1 MKAMPSANRG
11 RSSTMAKA
19 GRHPAPSSVHPDAF
33 KSKKSDSTV
42 TQTASNGMTESATP
56 GLTIG
61 QLEAKYPMYCKAM
74 RLLLREGCTLKQIQ
88 RTVCWD
94 RLEILHNSLPKSYKS
109 PEYLFLLFRR
119 EWEQHKAALA

>member
-1 MKAMPSANRG
+1 MP
-11 RSSTMAKA
+11 AKC
-19 GRHPAPSSVHPDAF
+19 
-33 KSKKSDSTV
+33 KKSDDTF
-42 TQTASNGMTESATP
+42 TPASHDMTESTAP

-74 RLLLREGCTLKQIQ
+74 RLLLKEGCTLKQIQ

-119 EWEQHKAALA
+119 EWEQHKASLAGAGA

>member
-1 MKAMPSANRG
+1 M
-11 RSSTMAKA
+11 T
-19 GRHPAPSSVHPDAF
+19 
-33 KSKKSDSTV
+33 
-42 TQTASNGMTESATP
+42 TESTTP

-119 EWEQHKAALA
+119 EWEQHKASLAGDHSVTTAHLRPPHPLRSKQRTGSRTGASAMTPAQD